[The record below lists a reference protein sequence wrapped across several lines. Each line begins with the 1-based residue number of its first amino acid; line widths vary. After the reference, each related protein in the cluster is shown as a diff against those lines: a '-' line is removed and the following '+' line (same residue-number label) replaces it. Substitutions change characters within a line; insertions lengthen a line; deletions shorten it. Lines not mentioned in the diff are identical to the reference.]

1 MQILLK
7 KFISSYLSQPG
18 PQSNV
23 EEIAEHCCFS
33 KYYFNR
39 VFKSVVND
47 SIYAFIKR
55 VKLENAAFKLR
66 TKKRKPITDIAFEVG
81 YSPSNF
87 AAAFK
92 AGR

>member
-1 MQILLK
+1 M
-7 KFISSYLSQPG
+7 
-18 PQSNV
+18 
-23 EEIAEHCCFS
+23 
-33 KYYFNR
+33 
-39 VFKSVVND
+39 VND